1 MLFNNRKMFTLPWLV
16 INFLRSYYIQN
27 LMCLCRYIHIYSRTH
42 MCAQSLSPVAGSRST
57 EKKECAH
64 QNNCN
69 FSTRSQCFLCKKLGL
84 EKHEVFLPDS
94 IHFQQEQS
102 APLSWTF
109 YSKNGWNWG
118 TSSCLEIVIVF
129 NENACLPFGANTS
142 TMIPLGQSIS
152 WTKIYNARGQ
162 DVMLPGKRRRSSFFF
177 PAFSFSLLFCW
188 FHLWF
193 PKRYRIIKRARAKNH
208 LVVTGDMPNHCMFE
222 NKAGG
227 KGTVR

>member
-1 MLFNNRKMFTLPWLV
+1 
-16 INFLRSYYIQN
+16 
-27 LMCLCRYIHIYSRTH
+27 
-42 MCAQSLSPVAGSRST
+42 MCAQNLPPVAGNSST
-57 EKKECAH
+57 EK
-64 QNNCN
+64 NNVPTKTIVI
-69 FSTRSQCFLCKKLGL
+69 FQQDPSVFFVKKLGL

-129 NENACLPFGANTS
+129 NENACLPFGANTR
-142 TMIPLGQSIS
+142 TTIPLGQSIS

-162 DVMLPGKRRRSSFFF
+162 DVTLPGKQRRSSFFF
-177 PAFSFSLLFCW
+177 PAFSFSLLFYW

-193 PKRYRIIKRARAKNH
+193 PKRYQIIKRARAKNH
-208 LVVTGDMPNHCMFE
+208 LVVTGVMPNHCMFE
-222 NKAGG
+222 NKADG
-227 KGTVR
+227 KGTVC